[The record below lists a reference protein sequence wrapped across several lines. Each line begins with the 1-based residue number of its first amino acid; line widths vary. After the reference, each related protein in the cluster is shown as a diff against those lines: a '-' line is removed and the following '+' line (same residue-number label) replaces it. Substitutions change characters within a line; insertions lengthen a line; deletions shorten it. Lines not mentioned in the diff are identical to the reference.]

1 MSDRA
6 PDPRLAVAAYLLERV
21 GDLVED
27 RVFRPKLPQTQDKHM
42 PRACIVV
49 SGAGGASRYGDSYLP
64 LGTPRLDVRCY
75 GSSGLEADNIAQ
87 ASLLAL
93 KRMRPCVSEGVRLY
107 SASISAE
114 PLPLIDPETNWPFTL
129 VTSVVMCGEWV
140 EG

>member
-1 MSDRA
+1 MSTTVPDVRA
-6 PDPRLAVAAYLLERV
+6 ALAGYLLERV
-21 GDLVED
+21 GDLVD
-27 RVFRPKLPQTQDKHM
+27 QRVFRPQLPQTEDKHM

-87 ASLLAL
+87 AALLAL
-93 KRMRPCVSEGVRLY
+93 KRMRPNVSEGVRLY

-114 PLPLIDPETNWPFTL
+114 PLPLVDPGTDWLFTL
-129 VTSVVMCGEWV
+129 VTCVVMCGEWV